1 MKIEILTN
9 NRYMNTA
16 KIDAEYYSRLV
27 NLIKE
32 VGMNNFCKYHNVY
45 NYEDVNKI
53 AQDYLEEALEGYI
66 YEAVYNF
73 ELHGI
78 DELLELAK
86 EENEI
91 IQMRLIDQRKET
103 N

>member
-1 MKIEILTN
+1 MKIEISTN
-9 NRYMNTA
+9 KLNTA
-16 KIDAEYYSRLV
+16 KINAEYYSRLV
-27 NLIKE
+27 DLIKE

-73 ELHGI
+73 QLHGI

>member
-1 MKIEILTN
+1 M
-9 NRYMNTA
+9 
-16 KIDAEYYSRLV
+16 
-27 NLIKE
+27 
-32 VGMNNFCKYHNVY
+32 
-45 NYEDVNKI
+45 
-53 AQDYLEEALEGYI
+53 EEALEGYI

-73 ELHGI
+73 QLHGI